1 MKHRNRLLSS
11 IIFAF
16 VWLIAGAQLPHDFR
30 SEQVALSPR
39 QASCLPGDS
48 VIVQGQ
54 VTCLAA
60 NRILPFSNY
69 VYVELI
75 SPGDSVL
82 VRQKVSCKD
91 SGAFVTALPVD
102 PLEGFGIYYIRAYTT
117 LMRNF
122 SPESF
127 AVEPLL
133 VGKAFPDYDRTTA
146 EGMKCTIVPNGG
158 HLCSG
163 TLQNVTIRLSN
174 YLDDPISDVELKLV
188 SESGEEINAQ
198 RTSASGLA
206 VMSFIPQPGMR
217 YNIRFEYERVKQEFA
232 VPESTE
238 GAPVVE
244 GMVRGTQVAFTIKG
258 VAGDISKLQLYAYDR
273 QNGIS
278 RITLDRSAGSFR
290 LANAPQV
297 ITLFLTDE
305 NMKVISEYTA
315 IARPEA
321 LMPLELPQVASVGKP
336 VKLPEV
342 SEGTTMIARLVPEKA
357 RWVDHAES
365 QLLYLSDFRS
375 PLPFPERYYT
385 LDERERN
392 GELKA
397 WLGTATFKRFDIG
410 EAVARDSSI
419 YSYMPESVMYF
430 TGKVETPSR
439 KPFAKGMLIA
449 YNTETNMVYNAD
461 LNEKG
466 EFVIAVDDFSDGTEF
481 FLQAVDEK
489 GKPKAMYIKMPD
501 ETYPALVISQRKTLG
516 KNKYAK
522 SEVSYEGGNWDKQEL
537 PEVVVKART
546 KYDNLHSTDRFYGH
560 SFKSREVIQERGFR
574 NLYDILKDIPGLIVV
589 RAQKKIDDEDDDDR
603 GGRDPGKVSNMVT
616 VGGRAY
622 EIKQDTYVTEYAIY
636 PTRGMST
643 LGGGNQVVMLLDG
656 ARTPEPLTSLMEIT
670 ADEIESVE
678 YLRPW
683 QALAYTYGAIAG
695 AVNITTRK
703 GLNNQKKE
711 KSLGTM
717 YSPLGLATA
726 AEPEAPIAEKPG
738 KYRLIVDLISASG
751 IHSYESE
758 VIVPAD

>member
-1 MKHRNRLLSS
+1 MKHLNRLLLS
-11 IIFAF
+11 IFFAL

-133 VGKAFPDYDRTTA
+133 VGKSFPDYDRTTA
-146 EGMKCTIVPNGG
+146 EGMKCTIVPHGG

-258 VAGDISKLQLYAYDR
+258 VVGDISKLQLYAYDR

-315 IARPEA
+315 MSRPEA
-321 LMPLELPQVASVGKP
+321 SLPLELPQVASVGKP

-342 SEGTTMIARLVPEKA
+342 SEGTTMIARLVPANA
-357 RWVDHAES
+357 RWVNHAES

-397 WLGTATFKRFDIG
+397 WLGTAKFKRFEIG

-439 KPFAKGMLIA
+439 KPFSKGMLMA

-466 EFVIAVDDFSDGTEF
+466 EFVIAVDDFSNGTEF

-501 ETYPALVISQRKTLG
+501 ETYPAPVISQRKTLG
-516 KNKYAK
+516 KNMYAK

-574 NLYDILKDIPGLIVV
+574 NLYDILKDIHGIIVV
-589 RAQKKIDDEDDDDR
+589 KAQKKQGEDEDS
-603 GGRDPGKVSNMVT
+603 GSGNNMVA
-616 VGGRAY
+616 VNGRAF
-622 EIKQDTYVTEYAIY
+622 EIMQDSYVTEYAIY

-643 LGGGNQVVMLLDG
+643 LGDGNQVVVLLDG
-656 ARTPEPLTSLMEIT
+656 ARTPEPLTSLMEMT

-683 QALAYTYGAIAG
+683 QALHYTYGAIAG

-751 IHSYESE
+751 IHSYDSE

>member
-16 VWLIAGAQLPHDFR
+16 VWFIAGAQLPHDFR

-102 PLEGFGIYYIRAYTT
+102 PLDGLGIYYIRAYTT

-133 VGKAFPDYDRTTA
+133 VGKLFPDYDRTTA
-146 EGMKCTIVPNGG
+146 EGMKCTIVPHGG

-206 VMSFIPQPGMR
+206 VMSFIPQPGTR

-244 GMVRGTQVAFTIKG
+244 GMVRGTQVTFTIKG

-315 IARPEA
+315 MSRPEA
-321 LMPLELPQVASVGKP
+321 LLPLELPQVASVGKP

-397 WLGTATFKRFDIG
+397 WLGTAKFKRCEIG

-439 KPFAKGMLIA
+439 KPFTKGMLMA

-466 EFVIAVDDFSDGTEF
+466 
-481 FLQAVDEK
+481 
-489 GKPKAMYIKMPD
+489 KPKAMYIKMPD
-501 ETYPALVISQRKTLG
+501 EVYPAPVISQRKTLG
-516 KNKYAK
+516 KNMYAK

-574 NLYDILKDIPGLIVV
+574 NLYDILKDIHGIIVV
-589 RAQKKIDDEDDDDR
+589 KAQKRQGKDEDS
-603 GGRDPGKVSNMVT
+603 DPLSNMVT
-616 VGGRAY
+616 VGGRAF
-622 EIKQDTYVTEYAIY
+622 EIMQDSYVTEYAIY

-643 LGGGNQVVMLLDG
+643 LGDGNQVVVLLDG
-656 ARTPEPLTSLMEIT
+656 ARTPEPLTSLMEMT

-683 QALAYTYGAIAG
+683 QALHYTYGAIAG

>member
-1 MKHRNRLLSS
+1 MNTNLLKLLLIVALIT
-11 IIFAF
+11 IISN
-16 VWLIAGAQLPHDFR
+16 GESMAQLPHDFR
-30 SEQVALSPR
+30 SEQVALSP
-39 QASCLPGDS
+39 QQTSCFPGDS

-75 SPGDSVL
+75 SPSDSVL

-91 SGAFVTALPVD
+91 KGTFVTSLPVD
-102 PLEGFGIYYIRAYTT
+102 PLGGFGIYYIRAYTT

-122 SPESF
+122 SSESF

-133 VGKAFPDYDRTTA
+133 VGKQFPDYDRTTA
-146 EGMKCTIVPNGG
+146 EGMKCTIVPHGG
-158 HLCSG
+158 RLCSG
-163 TLQNVTIRLSN
+163 TLQNMTVRLSN
-174 YLDDPISDVELKLV
+174 YLDDPLGGIEVKLV
-188 SESGEEINAQ
+188 SESGEEVCMH

-206 VMSFIPQPGMR
+206 VMSFIPQPGTR
-217 YNIRFEYERVKQEFA
+217 YSIRCEYERAKQEFA
-232 VPESTE
+232 VPESSATH
-238 GAPVVE
+238 PVVE

-258 VAGDISKLQLYAYDR
+258 GTGDMSNLQLYAYDR

-278 RITLDRSAGSFR
+278 RITLDRPAGTFR

-305 NMKVISEYTA
+305 KMKVISEYTTM
-315 IARPEA
+315 ARPDDVV
-321 LMPLELPQVASVGKP
+321 PLDLPQVASVGKP

-342 SEGTTMIARLVPEKA
+342 REGTTMIARLVPDNA
-357 RWVDHAES
+357 RWVEPAES
-365 QLLYLSDFRS
+365 QLCYLSDLRS

-385 LDERERN
+385 LGEKERN

-397 WLGTATFKRFDIG
+397 WLGTATFKRFAIG

-439 KPFAKGMLIA
+439 KPYTKGMLMA

-461 LNEKG
+461 LNENG
-466 EFVIAVDDFSDGTEF
+466 EFVIAVDDFSNGTEF

-501 ETYPALVISQRKTLG
+501 ETYPAPVITQRKTLG
-516 KNKYAK
+516 KNMYAK

-574 NLYDILKDIPGLIVV
+574 NLYDILKDIHGIIVV
-589 RAQKKIDDEDDDDR
+589 RAQKLASGDGETSATGSMGNQSISLK
-603 GGRDPGKVSNMVT
+603 RDG
-616 VGGRAY
+616 
-622 EIKQDTYVTEYAIY
+622 YVTEYAVY

-643 LGGGNQVVMLLDG
+643 LASGNRVVMLIDG
-656 ARTPEPLTSLMEIT
+656 ARTPQPLESLMEMT

-683 QALAYTYGAIAG
+683 QALHYTYGAIAG

-703 GLNNQKKE
+703 GMFGQKKE
-711 KSLGTM
+711 KSQGTM
-717 YSPLGLATA
+717 YSPMGLAPA
-726 AEPEAPIAEKPG
+726 AEPEAPIADKPG
-738 KYRLIVDLISASG
+738 KYRLIVDLISATG
-751 IHSYESE
+751 IRSYESE